1 LTVFSELDQV
11 ISREDQMRLAS
22 YNVENLF
29 ERARVMNLDTW
40 RDGADVLQMHAEMN
54 GILGKKLYSAADKKK
69 IIELLKK
76 LGLDKKDDGE
86 FVILRQNRGHLIKR
100 GKNGLEVVADGRG
113 DWIGWL
119 DLTYAAVDEIATRMT
134 ARVMND
140 VNADV
145 LGVVEAEN
153 RPSLLRFCK
162 DVMPSV
168 GAKPYDHVM
177 LIDGNDER
185 GIDVAIM
192 MRAEYDLIRIRSHV
206 DDTDQTGLIFSRDC
220 AEYTVKTPLG
230 NDLILLVNHLKSKG
244 FGSQTGSNAKRKRQT
259 ERVKAIYQ
267 ALRRDGVSYVAVI
280 GDFNDTPNSDP
291 ITPLTEQT
299 DLKDISAHNKFD
311 DGGRPGTF
319 GNCTQSK
326 QIDYILMSPELFAK
340 AQRGGIFRKG
350 TWGGKN
356 GDLWEHYPEM
366 QKAANAASDHAAIWA
381 DIDL

>member
-1 LTVFSELDQV
+1 
-11 ISREDQMRLAS
+11 MRLAS

-29 ERARVMNLDTW
+29 ARARAMNLETW
-40 RDGADVLQMHAEMN
+40 NDGAKVLKMHAEMN
-54 GILGKKLYSAADKKK
+54 VILGNKRYTAADKKK
-69 IIELLKK
+69 IVELMKK
-76 LGLDKKDDGE
+76 LGIEKKDDAE
-86 FVILRQNRGHLIKR
+86 FVTLRQNRGHLVKR
-100 GKNGLEVVADGRG
+100 SKNGLEVVADGRG

-119 DLTYAAVDEIATRMT
+119 DLTYEAVDEIATRMT
-134 ARVMND
+134 ARVIND

-162 DVMPSV
+162 DVMPSAD
-168 GAKPYDHVM
+168 AKLYDHVM

-192 MRAEYDLIRIRSHV
+192 MRAEYDLVRIRSHV
-206 DDTDQTGLIFSRDC
+206 DDTDETGRIFSRDC

-230 NDLILLVNHLKSKG
+230 NDLILLVNHFKSKG
-244 FGSQTGSNAKRKRQT
+244 FGSQTNSNAKRKRQT
-259 ERVKAIYQ
+259 ERVKAIYEN
-267 ALRRDGVSYVAVI
+267 LRQGGVKFVAVI
-280 GDFNDTPNSDP
+280 GDFNDTPDSDP

-299 DLKDISAHNKFD
+299 DLKDISAHNQFD

-319 GNCTQSK
+319 GNGTKSNK
-326 QIDYILMSPELFAK
+326 IDYILMSPELFAK
-340 AQRGGIFRKG
+340 AKRGGIFRKG
-350 TWGGKN
+350 VWGGKN

-366 QKAANAASDHAAIWA
+366 EKAANAASDHAAIWA